1 VEHGTA
7 FKESRCDLVAAK
19 KILIVDDDAN
29 ILELFRDVL
38 EDKGYQVTTYTRGWE
53 ALQSV
58 SRDAPD
64 LIILDI
70 MMPRV
75 NGYEVCQIL
84 KENPKTKAIPVIFL
98 TALSHQDALRKAA
111 EGGADDYLVKPCPP
125 EKLIKHVERYLGPGG
140 KKPE

>member
-1 VEHGTA
+1 M
-7 FKESRCDLVAAK
+7 AAK

-29 ILELFRDVL
+29 ILELFRDIL
-38 EDKGYQVTTYTRGWE
+38 EDKGYQVVTYTRGWE

-58 SRDAPD
+58 SRDRPD

-84 KENPKTKAIPVIFL
+84 KENPTTKDIPVIFL
-98 TALSHQDALRKAA
+98 TALSHQEALRRAA

-125 EKLIKHVERYLGPGG
+125 DKLIKHVERYLGPSG
-140 KKPE
+140 KKGE

>member
-1 VEHGTA
+1 MA
-7 FKESRCDLVAAK
+7 RK
-19 KILIVDDDAN
+19 KIIIVDDDPN
-29 ILELFRDVL
+29 ILELFQDVL
-38 EDKGYQVTTYTRGWE
+38 EGKGYQVTPFTRGWE

-58 SRDAPD
+58 SRDRPD

-98 TALSHQDALRKAA
+98 TALSHQEALKRAA
-111 EGGADDYLVKPCPP
+111 EGGADDFLVKPCPT
-125 EKLIKHVERYLGPGG
+125 EKLLKHIEKFLDAG
-140 KKPE
+140 KKAE